1 MSDELMMTMTGN
13 LTADPELRTT
23 SNGMQV
29 VNFTIAHTAR
39 IYNRNTGQWEDGSAT
54 FMRCSAWR
62 DLADHIASS
71 LSKGMPVVATGRI
84 SQRSYQAQD
93 GSTRTVI
100 EMTVDDIG
108 ASLKRATSQVTRIQ
122 SNNHGAMSTAPQTS
136 SHNGN
141 GQGFGI
147 PEDDPS
153 DPFNQPAEF

>member
-1 MSDELMMTMTGN
+1 MSDELTMTMTGN

-23 SNGMQV
+23 SKGMSV
-29 VNFTIAHTAR
+29 VNFTIAHTTR
-39 IYNRNTGQWEDGSAT
+39 SFNRNTSQWEDGSAT

-71 LSKGMPVVATGRI
+71 LSKGMAVVATGRI
-84 SQRSYQAQD
+84 AQRSYQAQD

-108 ASLKRATSQVTRIQ
+108 ASLKRATSVTTRVQ
-122 SNNHGAMSTAPQTS
+122 SGKGNQRNDRRTAPQQ
-136 SHNGN
+136 GD
-141 GQGFGI
+141 GQGFGV

>member
-1 MSDELMMTMTGN
+1 MSDELTMTMTGN

-23 SNGMQV
+23 SSGMSV

-39 IYNRNTGQWEDGSAT
+39 SFNSNTSQWEDGAAT

-71 LSKGMPVVATGRI
+71 LSKGMSVVATGRI
-84 SQRSYQAQD
+84 AQRSYQSQD

-108 ASLKRATSQVTRIQ
+108 ASLKRATSVTTRTQ
-122 SNNHGAMSTAPQTS
+122 SNKGNQCNERRNAPQQD
-136 SHNGN
+136 HVR
-141 GQGFGI
+141 GFAEPG
-147 PEDDPS
+147 DDPS

>member
-1 MSDELMMTMTGN
+1 MSDELTMTMTGN

-23 SNGMQV
+23 SKGMSV
-29 VNFTIAHTAR
+29 VNFTIAHTTR
-39 IYNRNTGQWEDGSAT
+39 SFNRSTSQWEDGSAT

-71 LSKGMPVVATGRI
+71 LSKGMAVVATGRI

-100 EMTVDDIG
+100 EMTVEDIG
-108 ASLKRATSQVTRIQ
+108 ASLKRATSVTTRLQ
-122 SNNHGAMSTAPQTS
+122 SGKGNQRNERRNAPQQ
-136 SHNGN
+136 GN
-141 GQGFGI
+141 GQGFGV

>member
-1 MSDELMMTMTGN
+1 MSDELTMTMTGN

-23 SNGMQV
+23 SKGMSV
-29 VNFTIAHTAR
+29 VNFTIAHTTR
-39 IYNRNTGQWEDGSAT
+39 SFNRSTSQWEDGSAT

-71 LSKGMPVVATGRI
+71 LSKGMAVVATGRI
-84 SQRSYQAQD
+84 SQRSYQVQD

>member
-1 MSDELMMTMTGN
+1 MSDELTMTMTGN

-23 SNGMQV
+23 SSGMSV

-39 IYNRNTGQWEDGSAT
+39 SFNRNTSQWEDGAAT

-71 LSKGMPVVATGRI
+71 LSKGMSVVATGRI
-84 SQRSYQAQD
+84 AQRSYQAQD

-108 ASLKRATSQVTRIQ
+108 ASLKRATSVTTRLQ
-122 SNNHGAMSTAPQTS
+122 SGKGKQRNERRTAPQQ
-136 SHNGN
+136 GD
-141 GQGFGI
+141 GQGFGV

>member
-1 MSDELMMTMTGN
+1 MSDELTMTMTGN

-23 SNGMQV
+23 SSGMSV

-39 IYNRNTGQWEDGSAT
+39 SFNRTTNQWEDGAAT

-71 LSKGMPVVATGRI
+71 LSKGMSVVATGRI
-84 SQRSYQAQD
+84 AQRSYQAQD
-93 GSTRTVI
+93 GSNRTVI

-108 ASLKRATSQVTRIQ
+108 ASLRRATSVTTRVQ
-122 SNNHGAMSTAPQTS
+122 SGKGNQRNDRRTAPQQ
-136 SHNGN
+136 GD
-141 GQGFGI
+141 GQGFGV